1 MKSRI
6 FTLLLAVLV
15 SSAAFAN
22 GPGSNP
28 GKGKG
33 LERAANRVPDQYI
46 VVFEK
51 SVQDP
56 DAVAEELSGRYRGEK
71 MNVYRRAL
79 KGFSVRMNERR
90 ALEMLADPRVAW
102 VEEDSIVSLNATQ
115 SNPTWGLDR
124 IDQRNLPQDGGY
136 TYNTTA
142 SNVTVYVI
150 DTGILAT
157 HSQFGGRVRSG
168 YSAIN
173 DGRGSSDCNGHGTH
187 VAGTVGGS
195 TYGVAKGAQLVAVR
209 VLDCSGN
216 GTNSGVIAGVDWVT
230 QDHAAGTPAVANMSL
245 GGGAS
250 SALDTAVNNSIN
262 DGVTYVVASGN
273 ENQDACNSSPARV
286 ANAIT
291 VNASTSSDARASFS
305 NWGTCTDIFA
315 PGNSIT
321 SAWHT
326 STSAT
331 NTISGTSM
339 ASPHVAGVAALYLAT
354 NTSASP
360 SAVWTAIRDTSTPN
374 KITSAGSGSPNRL
387 VYSLLSGGGGSEP
400 PPDDTV
406 TLSNGQIVSSI
417 SGSTG
422 TWRYYKLTVPSG
434 QSKLDIAISG
444 GSGDADLYVRRG
456 SKPTTSSWDYRP
468 YKSGNAES
476 VSVTS
481 PASGDWYIGLHAYSS
496 YSGVSLQATY
506 TGSSGSTC
514 TTYSNSLS
522 GTGAARYEPNGTY
535 YQSTTSGTHTGKL
548 TGPSGADFDLYLQK
562 WNGSSWSTV
571 ARGESSTSTE
581 NVSYNGTAGY
591 YMWRV
596 YSYSGS
602 GSYSLC
608 ITKP

>member
-1 MKSRI
+1 MRRWIHALVLALLFTTPTFAGENGKKFGKSPNRI
-6 FTLLLAVLV
+6 
-15 SSAAFAN
+15 
-22 GPGSNP
+22 
-28 GKGKG
+28 
-33 LERAANRVPDQYI
+33 PDQYI

-51 SVQDP
+51 SVVDVE
-56 DAVAEELSGRYRGEK
+56 AAAEDLSFKVRGEK
-71 MNVYRRAL
+71 KHVYRKAL
-79 KGFSVRMNERR
+79 KGFSIRMNEKK
-90 ALEMLADPRVAW
+90 ALEMLNDPRVAW
-102 VEEDSIVSLNATQ
+102 IEEDAEVRLSATQ
-115 SNPTWGLDR
+115 SNATWGLDR
-124 IDQRNLPQDGGY
+124 SDQRDLPLSGGY

-142 SNVTVYVI
+142 SNVTAYVI
-150 DTGILAT
+150 DTGILAS
-157 HSQFGGRVRSG
+157 HSDFGGRVRSG

-173 DGRGSSDCNGHGTH
+173 DGRGTTDCNGHGTH
-187 VAGTVGGS
+187 VAGSVGGS
-195 TYGVAKGAQLVAVR
+195 NWGIAKGVKLVAVR
-209 VLDCSGN
+209 VLDCNGS

-230 QDHAAGTPAVANMSL
+230 QDHVAGAPAVANMSL

-273 ENQDACNSSPARV
+273 ENKDACNSSPARV
-286 ANAIT
+286 AGAIT

-315 PGNSIT
+315 PGASIT

-339 ASPHVAGVAALYLAT
+339 AAPHVAGVAALYLSG

-360 SAVWTAIRDTSTPN
+360 ATVWSAIRDSSTPN
-374 KITSAGSGSPNRL
+374 KISSAGSGSPNRL
-387 VYSLLSGGGGSEP
+387 LYSLLGSGGSEP
-400 PPDDTV
+400 PADDTV
-406 TLSNGQIVSSI
+406 TLSNGQTMSSI

-422 TWRYYKLTVPSG
+422 SWKYYKLTVPSG
-434 QSKLDIAISG
+434 QSKLDIRITG
-444 GSGDADLYVRRG
+444 GSGDADLYVKRG
-456 SKPTTSSWDYRP
+456 SKPTTSSYDYRP
-468 YKSGNAES
+468 YKSGNEES

-481 PASGDWYIGLHAYSS
+481 PVAGDWYIGIHAYSS
-496 YSGVSLQATY
+496 YSGLALQATY
-506 TGSSGSTC
+506 STTSTGC
-514 TTYSNSLS
+514 TTYTNSLS
-522 GTGAARYEPNGTY
+522 GTGTAKYEPNGSY
-535 YQSTTSGTHTGKL
+535 YQSTTSGSHTGKL

-571 ARGESSTSTE
+571 ARSESSTSSE
-581 NVSYNGTAGY
+581 SISYSGTSGY
-591 YMWRV
+591 YTWRI